1 MERNKICEISH
12 FVPEHKSKG
21 KAPHRNKT
29 HIIERDKKTIWEAV
43 ATRMRNGEILYKGRS
58 VWNNKEIILA

>member
-21 KAPHRNKT
+21 KALHRNKT
-29 HIIERDKKTIWEAV
+29 YIIERDKKAAWDAGV
-43 ATRMRNGEILYKGRS
+43 TRMCNGEILYQGRS
-58 VWNNKEIILA
+58 DWNNREIIPA

>member
-29 HIIERDKKTIWEAV
+29 HIIGRDKKAAWDAG
-43 ATRMRNGEILYKGRS
+43 ATRMCNGEILYQGRS
-58 VWNNKEIILA
+58 DWNNREIIPA